1 MSKITEA
8 MNHLKMNKSESCS
21 DKTVDTLDNIF
32 KKSNYKKN
40 NTFYQP
46 PFFGYEN
53 KGQFSSE

>member
-8 MNHLKMNKSESCS
+8 MNHLNMNKSESCS

-40 NTFYQP
+40 
-46 PFFGYEN
+46 
-53 KGQFSSE
+53 S